1 MQSIKEIYMSE
12 LILTEKKGH
21 ILHIIINRPEERN
34 AFNVDMLYA
43 LSRAYDQLEEDS
55 EIRVGLVYA
64 NGKHFTLGLDLKN
77 VAEFLKK
84 QKRFPL
90 PPESVNP
97 WGTTGKTK
105 TKPVVVAVH
114 GMCITL
120 GIELMLASDIRIA
133 AKRTLFGQVEVQ
145 RGIFPFGGGTM
156 RWPAQCGWGNAMKY
170 ILTGEPFE
178 ADEALRIGLV
188 QEVVEKSELIERGI
202 LLAEK
207 IAAQAPLGVYA
218 TLKSSLESVLY
229 GESKAAENLFP
240 QLLELMDTQDA
251 EEGLAS
257 FVEKRSAVFQGK

>member
-1 MQSIKEIYMSE
+1 MSSE
-12 LILTEKKGH
+12 LILSKKKGH
-21 ILHIIINRPEERN
+21 VLHIIINRPEERN

-43 LSRAYDQLEEDS
+43 LSRAYDQLEADS
-55 EIRVGLVYA
+55 EVRVGLVYA

-120 GIELMLASDIRIA
+120 GIELMLASEIRIA
-133 AKRTLFGQVEVQ
+133 AKRTLFAQVEVQ

-170 ILTGEPFE
+170 ILTGETFE
-178 ADEALRIGLV
+178 SEEALRIGLV

-202 LLAEK
+202 QLAEK

-218 TLKSSLESVLY
+218 TLKSSLDSVIH
-229 GESKAAENLFP
+229 GESKAAKDLFP
-240 QLLELMDTQDA
+240 QLLALMETKDA

-257 FVEKRSAVFQGK
+257 FVEKRNAVFQGQ

>member
-1 MQSIKEIYMSE
+1 MSE
-12 LILTEKKGH
+12 LILTRKNGH
-21 ILHIIINRPEERN
+21 VLHIIFNRPEERN
-34 AFNVDMLYA
+34 AFNVDMLFA
-43 LSRAYDQLEEDS
+43 LSRAYDQMESDPEV
-55 EIRVGLVYA
+55 RVGLVYA

-77 VAEFLKK
+77 VAEFLRKER
-84 QKRFPL
+84 RFPL

-97 WGTTGKTK
+97 WGTTGRIRS
-105 TKPVVVAVH
+105 KPVVVAAH

-178 ADEALRIGLV
+178 ADEAFRIGLV

-202 LLAEK
+202 WFAEK

-218 TLKSSLESVLY
+218 TLKSALDSIRF
-229 GESKAAENLFP
+229 GESQAAENLFP
-240 QLLELMDTQDA
+240 QILTLMDSEDA

-257 FVEKRSAVFQGK
+257 FVEKRQAVFKGK

>member
-1 MQSIKEIYMSE
+1 MSD

-21 ILHIIINRPEERN
+21 VLHIVFNRPEERN
-34 AFNVDMLYA
+34 AFNVEMLFA
-43 LSRAYDQLEEDS
+43 LSRAYDQMEADP

-64 NGKHFTLGLDLKN
+64 NGKQFTLGLDLKN

-84 QKRFPL
+84 ERRFPL
-90 PPESVNP
+90 PEESVNP
-97 WGTTGKTK
+97 WGTTGKHR

-133 AKRTLFGQVEVQ
+133 AKRSVFAQVEVQ

-178 ADEALRIGLV
+178 AEEALRIGLI
-188 QEVVEKSELIERGI
+188 QEIVEKNELVSRGI
-202 LLAEK
+202 QLAEK
-207 IAAQAPLGVYA
+207 IAAQAPLGVFA
-218 TLKSSLESVLY
+218 TLKSAINSVQN
-229 GESKAAENLFP
+229 GESKAAEDLFP
-240 QLLELMDTQDA
+240 QLLALMDSKDA
-251 EEGLAS
+251 EEGLNS
-257 FVEKRSAVFQGK
+257 FVEKRQAVFQGF

>member
-1 MQSIKEIYMSE
+1 MSE
-12 LILTEKKGH
+12 LILTEKKGK

-34 AFNVDMLYA
+34 AFNVEMLYA
-43 LSRAYDQLEEDS
+43 LSRAYDQMEADP
-55 EIRVGLVYA
+55 EIRVGFVYA
-64 NGKHFTLGLDLKN
+64 NGKHFTLGLELKN
-77 VAEFLKK
+77 VSDFLKK
-84 QKRFPL
+84 EKQFPL
-90 PPESVNP
+90 PPESINP
-97 WGTTGKTK
+97 WGTTNKTR

-120 GIELMLASDIRIA
+120 GIELLLASDIRIA
-133 AKRTLFGQVEVQ
+133 AKRTVFAQVEVQ

-188 QEVVEKSELIERGI
+188 QEVVEKSDLISRGI
-202 LLAEK
+202 ELAEK

-218 TLKSSLESVLY
+218 TLKSSLDSVAY

-240 QLLELMDTQDA
+240 QLLELMETEDA
-251 EEGLAS
+251 EEGLKS
-257 FVEKRSAVFQGK
+257 FLEKRPPVFQGK